1 MVKPFRV
8 KNLLLLKFRFIC
20 LYRKKNLK
28 AKAIKHL
35 LKLRKTPR
43 LS

>member
-1 MVKPFRV
+1 MVKSFRV
-8 KNLLLLKFRFIC
+8 KKFLLLKFRFIC
-20 LYRKKNLK
+20 IYRKNNLK